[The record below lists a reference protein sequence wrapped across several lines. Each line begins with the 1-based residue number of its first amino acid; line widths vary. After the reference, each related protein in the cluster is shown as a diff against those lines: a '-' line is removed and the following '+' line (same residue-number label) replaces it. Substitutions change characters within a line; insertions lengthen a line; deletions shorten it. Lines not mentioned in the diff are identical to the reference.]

1 MQKAML
7 ARPVPGL
14 AAFLQAHF
22 RASLQIVLQKLRPI
36 SSANDQHRLKKT
48 KILTTIDANR
58 DEHLFTAI

>member
-1 MQKAML
+1 
-7 ARPVPGL
+7 
-14 AAFLQAHF
+14 
-22 RASLQIVLQKLRPI
+22 LQIVLQKLRPI